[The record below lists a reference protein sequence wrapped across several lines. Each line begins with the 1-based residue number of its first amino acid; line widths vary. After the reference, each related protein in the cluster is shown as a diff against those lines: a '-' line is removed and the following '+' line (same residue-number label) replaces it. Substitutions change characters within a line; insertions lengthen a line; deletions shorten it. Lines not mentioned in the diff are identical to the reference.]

1 MASVALVAFA
11 LGLDGGCLS
20 VLLWLLSVACVAL
33 DCLALIGFD
42 GGAVSSLLLLFQA
55 RSALL

>member
-42 GGAVSSLLLLFQA
+42 GGGVSSLSLLF
-55 RSALL
+55 